1 MARLEQLLA
10 RNLGCSRADARR
22 LVIRQAIT
30 DHRGQVLADPRLE
43 VDATETPV
51 AIRLD
56 DRAVALHDSAHVLLN
71 KPVGCVTALTDPV
84 HPVASS
90 YLQNAPLATEL
101 RAVGRLDLD
110 TSGLLL
116 WTTDG
121 GWLQRL
127 THPKRRVPRTY
138 QAALARPFTPLTG
151 TLVLHDGH
159 IPQIDTL
166 EIVDADRLH
175 PSLDRPADCSRR
187 SQRPMLAQ
195 NPPKFGVLNQGGSPS
210 RTRTC
215 DKSVN
220 SRLLY
225 QLSYRGSRWR
235 RRYTQRSSGAQAQK
249 CSDRKAPTESE
260 KELCRSCAQNVLR
273 RGCLPENGLDALI
286 AWLVGG

>member
-56 DRAVALHDSAHVLLN
+56 DRVVALHDSAHVLLN

-175 PSLDRPADCSRR
+175 PSLARPADAQVYATITIIGGAYHEVRR
-187 SQRPMLAQ
+187 IFAALDSHVVA
-195 NPPKFGVLNQGGSPS
+195 
-210 RTRTC
+210 
-215 DKSVN
+215 
-220 SRLLY
+220 
-225 QLSYRGSRWR
+225 
-235 RRYTQRSSGAQAQK
+235 
-249 CSDRKAPTESE
+249 
-260 KELCRSCAQNVLR
+260 LCRVAFGDLL
-273 RGCLPENGLDALI
+273 LPRDLPSGQWQHIVPDRVWPASSRSTS
-286 AWLVGG
+286 